1 MLDAWK
7 LALEALLYGPPSPR
21 RTSAAQRV
29 QARAHDLAMIRSVG
43 DLRRHYAR
51 LCTTTPYRELRDVP
65 HRDEV
70 LSPRQIADA
79 AFGLRHLE
87 IVSGRHLD
95 VRADRL
101 SRWMLAVAG

>member
-29 QARAHDLAMIRSVG
+29 QARARDLAMMGSVG
-43 DLRRHYAR
+43 DLRHHYAR
-51 LCTTTPYRELRDVP
+51 LCTTTPFRELRDVP
-65 HRDEV
+65 HGNEV
-70 LSPRQIADA
+70 LSPRQIVEA

-87 IVSGRHLD
+87 IVGDRHLD
-95 VRADRL
+95 VRAERL

>member
-1 MLDAWK
+1 LI
-7 LALEALLYGPPSPR
+7 YGPPSPR
-21 RTSAAQRV
+21 RTSDAQRL
-29 QARAHDLAMIRSVG
+29 QTRARELAMMRSVA

-51 LCTTTPYRELRDVP
+51 LCTTTPSRELRDVP
-65 HRDEV
+65 HGHEV
-70 LSPRQIADA
+70 LSPRQSADA

>member
-7 LALEALLYGPPSPR
+7 LALESLLYSPPSPR
-21 RTSAAQRV
+21 RTSDAQRV
-29 QARAHDLAMIRSVG
+29 QTRARDLAMMHSVG

-51 LCTTTPYRELRDVP
+51 LCATTPYRELRDGP

-87 IVSGRHLD
+87 IVSGRPLD
-95 VRADRL
+95 VCSDRL

>member
-7 LALEALLYGPPSPR
+7 LALEALLYGQPSPR
-21 RTSAAQRV
+21 RTSDAQRV
-29 QARAHDLAMIRSVG
+29 QACTRDLAMMRSVG

-51 LCTTTPYRELRDVP
+51 GCTTTPYRELRDVP

-101 SRWMLAVAG
+101 SRWMLAVAE

>member
-1 MLDAWK
+1 MDT
-7 LALEALLYGPPSPR
+7 YSG
-21 RTSAAQRV
+21 
-29 QARAHDLAMIRSVG
+29 
-43 DLRRHYAR
+43 
-51 LCTTTPYRELRDVP
+51 
-65 HRDEV
+65 V
-70 LSPRQIADA
+70 LQPDPIADA

>member
-1 MLDAWK
+1 MANRHR
-7 LALEALLYGPPSPR
+7 AARAPR

-29 QARAHDLAMIRSVG
+29 QARARDLARMRSVG
-43 DLRRHYAR
+43 DLQRHYAG
-51 LCTTTPYRELRDVP
+51 LCTTTLYRELRDAA
-65 HRDEV
+65 HLDEV
-70 LSPRQIADA
+70 LSLRQIADA

-95 VRADRL
+95 VRAHRL